1 MRRLWG
7 EGSLREFG
15 VERRRLVAGGLAAL
29 GILVPLTIGATG
41 DDISPGWAMVWSSFG
56 LACLLGAFVAFDW
69 SQRESLRSRLAAWEP
84 AVQQMRGAT
93 LRLEQI
99 QRRLTEIDA
108 NTHEIRAL
116 KHLVNEERH
125 NLSLVAAGMVEVRG
139 IIDNEQVN
147 LGAIA
152 NALHDVRVDT
162 QRTIEQAEQVFGE
175 VHTFSE
181 IVQAL
186 RSHLDALSTK
196 FAVLDER
203 SLSEQNN
210 LGLVASGLDGVR
222 RAAQGVERFEA
233 RQAAFED
240 VLVSLS
246 DQIDAL
252 NASSKL
258 RDKVA

>member
-1 MRRLWG
+1 M
-7 EGSLREFG
+7 
-15 VERRRLVAGGLAAL
+15 ERGRLVAGGLAAL
-29 GILVPLTIGATG
+29 GVVVPLVIGAAVDNVSAG
-41 DDISPGWAMVWSSFG
+41 IALMCSSFG
-56 LACLLGAFVAFDW
+56 LVCLLGAFVVFDW
-69 SQRESLRSRLAAWEP
+69 SQREDLRGRLSAWEP
-84 AVQQMRGAT
+84 VVQQMRGAT

-99 QRRLTEIDA
+99 QRRLAEIDA

-125 NLSLVAAGMVEVRG
+125 NLSLVASGMVDIRG

-147 LGAIA
+147 LGNIA
-152 NALHDVRVDT
+152 NAVHEIRVDT
-162 QRTIEQAEQVFGE
+162 GRLAEQAGDAFDE
-175 VHTFSE
+175 VRAFSE

-186 RSHLDALSTK
+186 RSHLDALSAK
-196 FAVLDER
+196 FAILDER
-203 SLSEQNN
+203 SLAEQRN

-222 RAAQGVERFEA
+222 RAANGVERFES

-252 NASSKL
+252 TASSTL
-258 RDKVA
+258 RDKVV